1 LPRCTPALSL
11 PHRSTTTN
19 AARPKRRSATDG
31 IASLT
36 GIAPAT
42 AAGLVRLATP
52 GTTGSFL
59 TLPPTPAGMS
69 VTIGGMRSPTY
80 VLPTNRFIGND
91 AVCYVNPYCDTL

>member
-1 LPRCTPALSL
+1 M
-11 PHRSTTTN
+11 
-19 AARPKRRSATDG
+19 
-31 IASLT
+31 
-36 GIAPAT
+36 
-42 AAGLVRLATP
+42 RLATP